1 MHNQTALTQGQ
12 SDEQTM
18 NLALDCRPDEG
29 LRLVAGNKIC
39 R

>member
-1 MHNQTALTQGQ
+1 MNDPTALTQGQ
-12 SDEQTM
+12 SDQQTM

-29 LRLVAGNKIC
+29 LRLIVGNKIC